1 MMSVA
6 VERLWRS
13 GSVALLVALAGQ
25 GCYVGEPEAES
36 GTDSAASDGTGPGSG
51 DGSEGSGSE
60 TGDPP
65 PGAGCNGD
73 DVQVGLARMRLLTR
87 YEYDNTVLA
96 LLGDASA
103 PAQTFPPENQS
114 TAFENNASDHQVTK
128 DTVRRYLEVAED
140 LADTAR
146 TGGFTS
152 LPAGALPCDVAS
164 GDAACG
170 TSFISSFGRRAF
182 RRPLETDE
190 QALFEDL
197 FNGELAESGFEAAVA
212 ITLQAILQSPQFL
225 YRIEML
231 PEGASNGEVVQ
242 VSDYEAAS
250 RLSYFLAATTPDD
263 ALLDAAEAGELHTP
277 EQLEAQARR
286 ILETP
291 EARLA
296 VRHFHR
302 QWLGL
307 SALQSV
313 NKDPIAFPEL
323 DLATATADWSK
334 SVQDFTEH
342 VVFDAGGTFDDLLQS
357 EAVFLSPPLAAFY
370 GATDNG
376 DGSYTMPGDR
386 AGLLTQPALMALYA
400 YPDRSSPI
408 ARGVWVRQR
417 MLCQTLPPPPDD
429 VEIEP
434 PSVDPGATTREQ
446 FDAHTTEPSCA
457 GCHVLIDPLGFPFEH
472 YDAVGRWRD
481 DENGLTIDA
490 SGEFSGVVDEALAG
504 PVEDALDMAG
514 KLAQSSDFRNCAT
527 EQWFTFALG
536 RLPDEVADECSMLQA
551 SEVVAESGDIRDLL
565 VAIVVSD
572 AFRFRVVDGGE
583 G

>member
-1 MMSVA
+1 MGLCVP
-6 VERLWRS
+6 
-13 GSVALLVALAGQ
+13 
-25 GCYVGEPEAES
+25 GCYEGATSAAAS
-36 GTDSAASDGTGPGSG
+36 GTDSGASDSDGPGSAS
-51 DGSEGSGSE
+51 DSEDSSSE

-65 PGAGCNGD
+65 PSGSCESD
-73 DVQVGLARMRLLTR
+73 EVQVGLARMRLLTR

-96 LLGDASA
+96 LLGDTSS
-103 PAQTFPPENQS
+103 PAQSFPPENQS

-128 DTVRRYLEVAED
+128 DTVRRYLDVAED
-140 LADTAR
+140 LAATAR
-146 TGGFTS
+146 TAGFQT
-152 LPAGALPCDVAS
+152 LPEGTVPCDVAT

-170 TSFISSFGRRAF
+170 SAFIASFGRRAF
-182 RRPLETDE
+182 RRPLEADE
-190 QALFEDL
+190 QALFETL
-197 FNGELAESGFEAAVA
+197 FTTEFTSRGFEEALA
-212 ITLQAILQSPQFL
+212 ITLQAIMQSPQFL
-225 YRIEML
+225 YRIEMI
-231 PEGASNGEVVQ
+231 PEGASVGEVVA
-242 VSDYEAAS
+242 VTDYEAAS
-250 RLSYFLAATTPDD
+250 RLSYFLAATTPDA
-263 ALLDAAEAGELHTP
+263 ALLDAAAAGELNTA

-296 VRHFHR
+296 VRQFHR

-313 NKDPIAFPEL
+313 TKDPAAFPGLEL
-323 DLATATADWSK
+323 DTAAADWSQ

-342 VVFDAGGTFDDLLQS
+342 VVFDGGGTFDDLLQS
-357 EAVFLSPPLAAFY
+357 DAVFLSPALAEFY
-370 GATDNG
+370 GATPNG
-376 DGSYTMPGDR
+376 DGSYTMPGER

-429 VEIEP
+429 VDIEP
-434 PSVDPGATTREQ
+434 PSVDPSATTREQ
-446 FDAHTTEPSCA
+446 FAEHTSEPACA

-472 YDAVGRWRD
+472 YDAVGQWRT
-481 DENGLTIDA
+481 DENGLAIDA
-490 SGEFSGVVDEALAG
+490 SGEFSGVTDEDLVG
-504 PVEDALDMAG
+504 PVDDAVDMAG
-514 KLAQSSDFRNCAT
+514 KLAQSSDFRACAT

-536 RLPDEVADECSMLQA
+536 RLPDEVADECSLLQA
-551 SEVVAESGDIRDLL
+551 SDVVAESGDIRDLL

-572 AFRFRVVDGGE
+572 AFRYRVVDGGE

>member
-1 MMSVA
+1 M
-6 VERLWRS
+6 LI
-13 GSVALLVALAGQ
+13 ALAGP
-25 GCYVGEPEAES
+25 GCYVGTDLADA
-36 GTDSAASDGTGPGSG
+36 GTDTSASDGSGPGSG
-51 DGSEGSGSE
+51 SGSDDSG
-60 TGDPP
+60 GDTDDLPP
-65 PGAGCNGD
+65 EAGCGGE
-73 DVQVGLARMRLLTR
+73 VSVGLARMRLLTR

-96 LLGDASA
+96 LLGDDSA

-114 TAFENNASDHQVTK
+114 TAFENNAADHQVTK

-140 LADTAR
+140 LAETAL
-146 TGGFTS
+146 TASFAS
-152 LPAGALPCDVAS
+152 LPAGVLPCDVAS

-170 TSFISSFGRRAF
+170 SGFIASFGRRAF
-182 RRPLETDE
+182 RRPLDADE

-197 FNGELAESGFEAAVA
+197 FAGEFEEHGFEAAVA

-225 YRIEML
+225 YRIEIL
-231 PEGASNGEVVQ
+231 PEGASTGEIVQ
-242 VSDYEAAS
+242 VSDYEVAS

-263 ALLDAAEAGELHTP
+263 ALLDAAEAGELNTP

-291 EARLA
+291 EARQA

-313 NKDPIAFPEL
+313 NKDPEAFPGL
-323 DLATATADWSK
+323 DLVTATADWSQ

-342 VVFDAGGTFDDLLQS
+342 VVFDGGGTFDDLLAS
-357 EAVFLSPPLAAFY
+357 DAVFLSPQLAAFY

-376 DGSYTMPGDR
+376 DGTYAMPGDR
-386 AGLLTQPALMALYA
+386 AGLLTQPAMMALHA

-408 ARGVWVRQR
+408 ARGVWIRQR

-429 VEIEP
+429 VVIEP
-434 PSVDPGATTREQ
+434 PSVDPNATTREQ
-446 FDAHTTEPSCA
+446 FDAHTSEPSCA

-472 YDAVGRWRD
+472 YDAVGQWRD
-481 DENGLTIDA
+481 DENGKPIDPR
-490 SGEFSGVVDEALAG
+490 GEFTSVTDEDLAG
-504 PVEDALDMAG
+504 PIDDALDMAD
-514 KLAQSSDFRNCAT
+514 KLAASSDFRNCAT

-536 RLPDEVADECSMLQA
+536 RLPDEVADECSMQLA
-551 SEVVAESGDIRDLL
+551 SELVAESGDIRDLL
-565 VAIVVSD
+565 VAIAVSD
-572 AFRFRVVDGGE
+572 AFRYRVVDGGE

>member
-1 MMSVA
+1 MC
-6 VERLWRS
+6 
-13 GSVALLVALAGQ
+13 LAAP
-25 GCYVGEPEAES
+25 GCYEGASIGAS
-36 GTDSAASDGTGPGSG
+36 GTDSSASDGAGSAS
-51 DGSEGSGSE
+51 DSDTEGSGTE
-60 TGDPP
+60 GDPSP
-65 PGAGCNGD
+65 AAACAD
-73 DVQVGLARMRLLTR
+73 QEVQVGLARMRLLTR

-103 PAQTFPPENQS
+103 PAQSFPAENQS
-114 TAFENNASDHQVTK
+114 TAFENNAGDHQVTK
-128 DTVRRYLEVAED
+128 DTVRRYLDVAED
-140 LADTAR
+140 LAATAR
-146 TGGFTS
+146 AAGFET
-152 LPAGALPCDVAS
+152 LTNGTVPCELTT

-170 TSFISSFGRRAF
+170 SAFITGFGRRAF
-182 RRPLETDE
+182 RRPLEPAE
-190 QALFEDL
+190 QALFETL
-197 FNGELAESGFEAAVA
+197 FTTELEARGFEEALEM
-212 ITLQAILQSPQFL
+212 TLQAIMQSPQFL
-225 YRIEML
+225 YRVEML
-231 PEGASNGEVVQ
+231 PEGASVGEVVE

-263 ALLDAAEAGELHTP
+263 ALLDAAAAGQLHTP
-277 EQLEAQARR
+277 EQLEAHARR

-296 VRHFHR
+296 VRQFHR

-313 NKDPIAFPEL
+313 TKDPAAFPGLAL
-323 DLATATADWSK
+323 DTAAADWSQ
-334 SVQDFTEH
+334 SVQDFSEH
-342 VVFDAGGTFDDLLQS
+342 IVFDGGGTFDDLLQS
-357 EAVFLSPPLAAFY
+357 DAVFLSPQLAEFY
-370 GATDNG
+370 GASPNG
-376 DGSYTMPGDR
+376 DGSYTMPGER

-417 MLCQTLPPPPDD
+417 MLCHTLPPPPDD
-429 VEIEP
+429 VDIEP

-446 FDAHTTEPSCA
+446 FAEHTSEPACA

-472 YDAVGRWRD
+472 YDAVGRWRTE
-481 DENGLTIDA
+481 ENGRAIDA
-490 SGEFSGVVDEALAG
+490 SGEFSGVADDDLRG
-504 PVEDALDMAG
+504 PVDDAVELAG
-514 KLAQSSDFRNCAT
+514 KLAESSDFRDCAT

-536 RLPDEVADECSMLQA
+536 RLPDRVADECSLLQA

-572 AFRFRVVDGGE
+572 AFRYRVVDGGE

>member
-1 MMSVA
+1 
-6 VERLWRS
+6 
-13 GSVALLVALAGQ
+13 
-25 GCYVGEPEAES
+25 
-36 GTDSAASDGTGPGSG
+36 
-51 DGSEGSGSE
+51 
-60 TGDPP
+60 
-65 PGAGCNGD
+65 
-73 DVQVGLARMRLLTR
+73 MRLLTR

-96 LLGDASA
+96 LLGDTSA

-114 TAFENNASDHQVTK
+114 TAFENNAGDHQVTK
-128 DTVRRYLEVAED
+128 DTVRRYLDVAED
-140 LADTAR
+140 LAATAR
-146 TGGFTS
+146 TSGFQG
-152 LPAGALPCDVAS
+152 LPNGAVPCDVAT
-164 GDAACG
+164 GDATCG
-170 TSFISSFGRRAF
+170 SAFIENFGRRAF
-182 RRPLETDE
+182 RRPLEADE
-190 QALFEDL
+190 QALFEEL
-197 FNGELAESGFEAAVA
+197 FASELTERGFEEALG

-231 PEGASNGEVVQ
+231 PEGASVGEVVA

-263 ALLDAAEAGELHTP
+263 ELLDAAAAGELHTP
-277 EQLEAQARR
+277 EQLESQARR

-291 EARLA
+291 EARTA
-296 VRHFHR
+296 VRQFHR

-313 NKDPIAFPEL
+313 TKDPAAFPGLAL
-323 DLATATADWSK
+323 DTAPADWSQ
-334 SVQDFTEH
+334 SVQNFTEH
-342 VVFDAGGTFDDLLQS
+342 VVFDGGGTFDDLLQS
-357 EAVFLSPPLAAFY
+357 DAVFLSAELAAFY
-370 GATDNG
+370 GASPNG
-376 DGSYTMPGDR
+376 DGTYTMPGER

-429 VEIEP
+429 VDIEP
-434 PSVDPGATTREQ
+434 PSVDPNATTREQ
-446 FDAHTTEPSCA
+446 FAEHTSEPACA

-472 YDAVGRWRD
+472 YDAVGQWRTE
-481 DENGLTIDA
+481 ENGLAIDA
-490 SGEFSGVVDEALAG
+490 SGEFSGVADEALVG
-504 PVEDALDMAG
+504 PIDDAVDMAG
-514 KLAQSSDFRNCAT
+514 KLAQSSDFRDCAT

-536 RLPDEVADECSMLQA
+536 RLPDEVADECSLMQA

-572 AFRFRVVDGGE
+572 AFRYRVVDGGE

>member
-1 MMSVA
+1 MGADGRWRCGAVA
-6 VERLWRS
+6 ASLALS
-13 GSVALLVALAGQ
+13 GP
-25 GCYVGEPEAES
+25 GCYVGVELADAA
-36 GTDSAASDGTGPGSG
+36 TDSSASDGSGPGS
-51 DGSEGSGSE
+51 DEGSDDSGGD
-60 TGDPP
+60 TDDPP
-65 PGAGCNGD
+65 AAGGCDGE
-73 DVQVGLARMRLLTR
+73 VSVGLARMRLLTR
-87 YEYDNTVLA
+87 YEYDNTILA
-96 LLGDASA
+96 LLGDDSA

-114 TAFENNASDHQVTK
+114 TAFENNAADHKVTK

-146 TGGFTS
+146 AAGFAS
-152 LPAGALPCDVAS
+152 LPDGVLPCDVTT

-170 TSFISSFGRRAF
+170 SSFIASFGRRAF
-182 RRPLETDE
+182 RRPLDADE

-197 FNGELAESGFEAAVA
+197 FAGELQVHGFEAAVA

-231 PEGASNGEVVQ
+231 PEGAVTGEVVQ

-250 RLSYFLAATTPDD
+250 RLSYFLTATTPDE

-291 EARLA
+291 AARQA

-313 NKDPIAFPEL
+313 NKDPEAFPGL
-323 DLATATADWSK
+323 DLAAATADWSQ

-342 VVFDAGGTFDDLLQS
+342 VVFDGGGTFEDLLS
-357 EAVFLSPPLAAFY
+357 SDAVFLSPQLAAFY

-376 DGSYTMPGDR
+376 DGTYAMPGER
-386 AGLLTQPALMALYA
+386 AGLLTQPAMMALYA

-429 VEIEP
+429 VELEP
-434 PSVDPGATTREQ
+434 PSVDPNATTREQ
-446 FDAHTTEPSCA
+446 FDAHTSEPSCA

-472 YDAVGRWRD
+472 YDAVGQWRD
-481 DENGLTIDA
+481 DENGKPIDPR
-490 SGEFSGVVDEALAG
+490 GEFTSVADEDLAG
-504 PVEDALDMAG
+504 PVDDALDMAG
-514 KLAQSSDFRNCAT
+514 KLAQSSDFRNCAA

-536 RLPDEVADECSMLQA
+536 RLPDEIADECSMRVA
-551 SEVVAESGDIRDLL
+551 TEVVAESGDIRDLL

-572 AFRFRVVDGGE
+572 AFRYRVVDGGE